1 MDKIGLAGTIST
13 WVAALLA
20 IVALLGVVGPLLIW
34 RANRTERQMALKAVD
49 SELAEHGGFM
59 AKGLKF

>member
-49 SELAEHGGFM
+49 SELAEHEGFM
-59 AKGLKF
+59 TKGLKF

>member
-1 MDKIGLAGTIST
+1 
-13 WVAALLA
+13 
-20 IVALLGVVGPLLIW
+20 LLGVVGPLLIW